1 MLTLLLVM
9 AAGGAPIADG
19 AAQRKEL
26 VACLRTVAT
35 TAKDQK
41 KTAADFDGMAKA
53 SCAAQMTAF
62 KAALVAF
69 DVKNGRPRK
78 PAETDAEAQ
87 IGDYMSTYA
96 DRLNEGG

>member
-1 MLTLLLVM
+1 MLALLLVM
-9 AAGGAPIADG
+9 AAGAPVSDG

-26 VACLRTVAT
+26 VTCLRTVAT

-41 KTAADFDGMAKA
+41 KTAADFDGMARA
-53 SCAAQMTAF
+53 SCASQMTAF